1 MRKPLVVGNWKMN
14 LTAEKA
20 MSLARSIAKQVDG
33 LGEKVDVV
41 LAPALPWL
49 LPVEGVLGRST
60 HAMLGVQDADAG
72 VVGAQTGSVSM
83 GMLKPH
89 ASYVIIG
96 HSERRLARKETHQTI
111 NAKII
116 DALKRGLTP
125 IVCVGEF
132 VHLYDTSRKR
142 GRPTKL
148 EAESNIYM
156 QIRRALKDVPEGDI
170 SKVVVSYEPVWA
182 IGTGEPADPAYVS
195 QVVRKLRRTVAR
207 LGGKRRATRMR
218 VLYGGS
224 VTAKNARDYAS
235 LKEIDGVLVGAASL
249 DAKAFGKIVA
259 TFADIKQ
266 S

>member
-14 LTAEKA
+14 LTAERA
-20 MSLARSIAKQVDG
+20 MSLARSVSQQIDG

-41 LAPALPWL
+41 IAPALPWL
-49 LPVEGVLGRST
+49 IPVEGVLGRS
-60 HAMLGVQDADAG
+60 AKVALGVQDADTG
-72 VVGAQTGSVSM
+72 VIGAQTGSVSM

-89 ASYVIIG
+89 VDYVIIG
-96 HSERRLARKETHQTI
+96 HSERRLAHKDTHQTI
-111 NAKII
+111 NAKIL

-132 VHLYDTSRKR
+132 VHLYDTKRKR

-148 EAESNIYM
+148 EAESNIFM

-182 IGTGEPADPAYVS
+182 IGTGEAADPEYVA
-195 QVVRKLRRTVAR
+195 QVVRKLRRTVSR
-207 LGGKRRATRMR
+207 LGGKRRAARMR

-224 VTAKNARDYAS
+224 VTAKNASDYAS

-249 DAKAFGKIVA
+249 DAKAFGKIAQAFRVA
-259 TFADIKQ
+259 KAA
-266 S
+266 